1 MTLPLAALGALIAAL
16 FETTPLA
23 ELPIAGA
30 TIDLVLVLAV
40 VATMTMSAEDGLV
53 WAFVG
58 GLMLDM
64 LTPARPIGA
73 TTFTVLLVAGF
84 AILATR
90 FAPSGR
96 RVLAVALVFVLTFL
110 YHGLL
115 LGVLNLTQH
124 LAVSAL
130 QPRIV
135 LVSAVLNALV
145 AIPVAYGLSSLER
158 RVGARERPDW

>member
-16 FETTPLA
+16 FESTPLA

-30 TIDLVLVLAV
+30 TIDLVLILAV
-40 VATMTMSAEDGLV
+40 VATMTMGVEDGLV

-73 TTFTVLLVAGF
+73 TTLTLLLVTGF

-96 RVLAVALVFVLTFL
+96 RVLAVAAVFALTFL

-115 LGVLNLTQH
+115 LGLLNLTQH
-124 LAVSAL
+124 LAVNAL

-135 LVSAVLNALV
+135 LIGAVLNALV
-145 AIPVAYGLSSLER
+145 AIPVAFGLTSVER
-158 RVGARERPDW
+158 RIGARERPDW